1 MCCEKLNVHPGALQ
15 RMRWV
20 LPSQGRGPPAGM
32 ASPGTPGL
40 QQTSAQEKSNCYG
53 QGRHQQER
61 NLALATQVC
70 TTSELTLI
78 QVGLILGQGKQGSQH
93 TVVLHP
99 WLYSHCLTQ
108 LFFFPLR
115 RALCVTKQPSLSI
128 KRPQGHQPNTGRFT
142 PGDIW
147 VRPRAGP
154 NKRDARQVV
163 VTRRSP
169 AGVLTCPLQLHQS

>member
-1 MCCEKLNVHPGALQ
+1 MQLIAKHNVHRNSYVHNSLCERELGAKCHVYRCGYNNGQEEVLGAHERMCCEKLNVHPGALQ

-78 QVGLILGQGKQGSQH
+78 
-93 TVVLHP
+93 
-99 WLYSHCLTQ
+99 
-108 LFFFPLR
+108 
-115 RALCVTKQPSLSI
+115 
-128 KRPQGHQPNTGRFT
+128 
-142 PGDIW
+142 
-147 VRPRAGP
+147 
-154 NKRDARQVV
+154 
-163 VTRRSP
+163 
-169 AGVLTCPLQLHQS
+169 